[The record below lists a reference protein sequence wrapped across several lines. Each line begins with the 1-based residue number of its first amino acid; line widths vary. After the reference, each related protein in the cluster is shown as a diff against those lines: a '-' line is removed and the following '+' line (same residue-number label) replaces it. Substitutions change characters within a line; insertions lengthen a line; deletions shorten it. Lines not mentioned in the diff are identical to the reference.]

1 MSRTIDRRVL
11 PLYVVVFV
19 GFLGYSLMIATFTP
33 MILRNDNGML
43 PAGSSLTQRS
53 LVLGLLLA
61 LYPLGQFLGSPVLGA
76 LSDRHGRRPILIAS
90 LTSTT
95 ILYVGIATALAVQN
109 LPLLMATCFLAGLS
123 ESNIVLAQSA
133 IADTASRDDRSR
145 LFGYI
150 YLSASLAYVVGP
162 LGGGQLADHSLVSW
176 FSYATPYWTVTILL
190 ACTCV
195 AVIVWF
201 QETHQ
206 GSGEKGS
213 YLESFTN
220 LARVVTDRRLRP
232 LYLVN
237 FVLYLA
243 IFGFFRVYPMYLV
256 DEFHMGVGQVSEYV
270 AFVAVPIVVANVWL
284 VGALSRHARPR
295 TMVIYSALAM
305 GVLMAIIVIPK
316 STAALWFTLG
326 ATALALAICLPSC
339 AAMLSLAADDQE
351 QGRAMGNNQSMQVG
365 AESLSGLAGGAL
377 AAIEVELPLLVFAGV
392 AVAGS
397 VMLAKLARRRPFERI
412 VPVRTASL
420 GSTLRPDMIEGTP
433 RREAQ
438 P

>member
-1 MSRTIDRRVL
+1 MNRRIF

-43 PAGSSLTQRS
+43 PASSSLTERS
-53 LVLGLLLA
+53 LVLGVLLA

-76 LSDRHGRRPILIAS
+76 LSDRYGRRPILIAS
-90 LTSTT
+90 LSSTT
-95 ILYVGIATALAVQN
+95 ILYVGIAAALAIRN
-109 LPLLMATCFLAGLS
+109 LPLLMLACFVAGLS
-123 ESNIVLAQSA
+123 ESNIVLAQGA
-133 IADTASRDDRSR
+133 IADTASRDDRNR

-150 YLSASLAYVVGP
+150 YLSASLAYVIGP

-176 FSYATPYWTVTILL
+176 FSYATPYWVVTVLL
-190 ACTCV
+190 GATSV
-195 AVIVWF
+195 AVIAWF
-201 QETHQ
+201 RETRE
-206 GSGEKGS
+206 GTGERGH
-213 YLESFTN
+213 LLGSFTN
-220 LARVVTDRRLRP
+220 LTRVFTDGRLRP

-237 FVLYLA
+237 FVLYLS

-256 DEFHMGVGQVSEYV
+256 DEFHMGVGRVSEYV

-295 TMVIYSALAM
+295 TMVLYSALAM
-305 GVLMAIIVIPK
+305 GVLMAVIVIPR

-339 AAMLSLAADDQE
+339 AAMLSLAASDQE

-365 AESLSGLAGGAL
+365 AESLSGLVGGAL
-377 AAIEVELPLLVFAGV
+377 AAIVITLPLLVFAGA
-392 AVAGS
+392 AVAGGLL
-397 VMLAKLARRRPFERI
+397 LANLGRRRSSTPTI
-412 VPVRTASL
+412 PVLDVDL
-420 GSTLRPDMIEGTP
+420 GSPSP
-433 RREAQ
+433 
-438 P
+438 

>member
-1 MSRTIDRRVL
+1 MSRTIDRRIL

-90 LTSTT
+90 LASTT
-95 ILYVGIATALAVQN
+95 VLYIGIATALAVQN

-162 LGGGQLADHSLVSW
+162 LGGGQLADPSVVSW

-190 ACTCV
+190 AGTCV
-195 AVIVWF
+195 AVIGWF

-206 GSGEKGS
+206 GSGVKGD

-237 FVLYLA
+237 FVLYVA

-284 VGALSRHARPR
+284 VGALSRRASPR
-295 TMVIYSALAM
+295 TMVLYSALAM

-392 AVAGS
+392 AVAGG
-397 VMLAKLARRRPFERI
+397 VLLANLTRRKPSGSA
-412 VPVRTASL
+412 VPMRTANL
-420 GSTLRPDMIEGTP
+420 GSTS
-433 RREAQ
+433 EA
-438 P
+438 

>member
-1 MSRTIDRRVL
+1 VSGSSKRRIL

-33 MILRNDNGML
+33 MILSNDNGML
-43 PAGSSLTQRS
+43 RASSSLTERS
-53 LVLGLLLA
+53 LVLGVLLA

-76 LSDRHGRRPILIAS
+76 LSDRFGRRPILIAS
-90 LTSTT
+90 LSSTT
-95 ILYVGIATALAVQN
+95 VLYIGIAGALVLQN
-109 LPLLMATCFLAGLS
+109 LPLLMVACFVAGLS
-123 ESNIVLAQSA
+123 ESNIVLAQGA
-133 IADTASRDDRSR
+133 IADTASREDRNR
-145 LFGYI
+145 LFGYV

-162 LGGGQLADHSLVSW
+162 LGGGQLADHNLVSW
-176 FSYATPYWTVTILL
+176 FSYATPYWVVTVLL
-190 ACTCV
+190 AATSI

-206 GSGEKGS
+206 GTGEKGH
-213 YLESFTN
+213 YLEAFTN

-237 FVLYLA
+237 FVLYLS

-256 DEFHMGVGQVSEYV
+256 DEFHMGVGRVSEYV
-270 AFVAVPIVVANVWL
+270 AFVAVPIVIANVWL

-295 TMVIYSALAM
+295 TMVLYSGLAM
-305 GVLMAIIVIPK
+305 GVLMAVIVIPK

-339 AAMLSLAADDQE
+339 AAMLSLAATDEE

-365 AESLSGLAGGAL
+365 AESLSGLVGGAL
-377 AAIEVELPLLVFAGV
+377 AALVITLPLLVFAGA

-397 VMLAKLARRRPFERI
+397 LLLANLARPGSSPLSVQGPGADMGSLRRGL
-412 VPVRTASL
+412 S
-420 GSTLRPDMIEGTP
+420 
-433 RREAQ
+433 
-438 P
+438 

>member
-1 MSRTIDRRVL
+1 MSARVNRHML

-43 PAGSSLTQRS
+43 ATSSSMTQRS

-76 LSDRHGRRPILIAS
+76 LSDRFGRRPILIAS
-90 LTSTT
+90 LSSTT
-95 ILYVGIATALAVQN
+95 VFYVGIATSLVTKN
-109 LPLLMATCFLAGLS
+109 LVLLMVACFLAGLS
-123 ESNIVLAQSA
+123 ESNIVLAQGA
-133 IADTASRDDRSR
+133 IADTAPRADRNR

-176 FSYATPYWTVTILL
+176 FTYATPYWVVTILL
-190 ACTCV
+190 GGV
-195 AVIVWF
+195 SIAVMAWF
-201 QETHQ
+201 QETHP
-206 GSGEKGS
+206 GTGEAGH

-220 LARVVTDRRLRP
+220 LARVVTDRWLRP

-237 FVLYLA
+237 FVLYLS

-256 DEFHMGVGQVSEYV
+256 DRFHMGVASVSEYV
-270 AFVAVPIVVANVWL
+270 AYVAVPIVVTNVWL
-284 VGALSRHARPR
+284 VGVLSRHARPR
-295 TMVIYSALAM
+295 TLVLFSALAM
-305 GVLMAIIVIPK
+305 GLLMALIVVPS

-351 QGRAMGNNQSMQVG
+351 QGRAMGNNQSVQVG
-365 AESLSGLAGGAL
+365 AESLSGLVGGAL
-377 AAIEVELPLLVFAGV
+377 AAVVIKLPLVVFAGA
-392 AVAGS
+392 AVVGS
-397 VMLAKLARRRPFERI
+397 LMLANLARQ
-412 VPVRTASL
+412 RTSPT
-420 GSTLRPDMIEGTP
+420 STQALEV
-433 RREAQ
+433 
-438 P
+438 

>member
-1 MSRTIDRRVL
+1 VNRRIF

-43 PAGSSLTQRS
+43 PASSSLTERS
-53 LVLGLLLA
+53 LVLGVLLA

-76 LSDRHGRRPILIAS
+76 LSDRYGRRPILIAS
-90 LTSTT
+90 LSSTT
-95 ILYVGIATALAVQN
+95 ILYVGIAAALVMHN
-109 LPLLMATCFLAGLS
+109 LPLLMLACFVAGLS
-123 ESNIVLAQSA
+123 ESNIVLAQGA
-133 IADTASRDDRSR
+133 IADTASRDDRNR

-150 YLSASLAYVVGP
+150 YLSASLAYVIGP

-176 FSYATPYWTVTILL
+176 FSYATPYWVVTALL
-190 ACTCV
+190 GLTSI
-195 AVIVWF
+195 AVIAWF
-201 QETHQ
+201 EETHQ
-206 GSGEKGS
+206 GTGEKGH

-220 LARVVTDRRLRP
+220 LARVFTDRRLRP
-232 LYLVN
+232 LYLIN
-237 FVLYLA
+237 FVLYLS

-256 DEFHMGVGQVSEYV
+256 DEFHMGVGRVSEYV
-270 AFVAVPIVVANVWL
+270 AFVAVPIVIANVWL

-295 TMVIYSALAM
+295 VMVLYSSLAM
-305 GVLMAIIVIPK
+305 GLLMAVIVIPK

-339 AAMLSLAADDQE
+339 AAMLSLAASDQE

-377 AAIEVELPLLVFAGV
+377 AAILIALPLLVFAGV

-397 VMLAKLARRRPFERI
+397 LLLANLARPRSPTPTI
-412 VPVRTASL
+412 PVLDVDL
-420 GSTLRPDMIEGTP
+420 GSPSP
-433 RREAQ
+433 
-438 P
+438 

>member
-1 MSRTIDRRVL
+1 MNRRIF

-33 MILRNDNGML
+33 MILRNDDGMS
-43 PAGSSLTQRS
+43 PASSSLTERS
-53 LVLGLLLA
+53 LVLGVLLA

-76 LSDRHGRRPILIAS
+76 LSDRYGRRPILIAS
-90 LTSTT
+90 LSSTT
-95 ILYVGIATALAVQN
+95 ILYVGIAAALVVQN
-109 LPLLMATCFLAGLS
+109 LPLLMLACFVAGLS
-123 ESNIVLAQSA
+123 ESNIVLAQGA
-133 IADTASRDDRSR
+133 IADTASRDDRNR

-150 YLSASLAYVVGP
+150 YLSASLAYVIGP

-176 FSYATPYWTVTILL
+176 FSYATPYWVVTALL
-190 ACTCV
+190 GLTSI
-195 AVIVWF
+195 AVIAWF

-206 GSGEKGS
+206 GTGEKGH
-213 YLESFTN
+213 YLESFAN
-220 LARVVTDRRLRP
+220 LARVFTDRRLRP
-232 LYLVN
+232 LYLIN
-237 FVLYLA
+237 FVLYLS

-256 DEFHMGVGQVSEYV
+256 DEFHMGVGKVSEYV
-270 AFVAVPIVVANVWL
+270 AFVAVPIVIANVWL

-295 TMVIYSALAM
+295 TMVLYSALAM
-305 GVLMAIIVIPK
+305 GLLMAVIVIPK

-339 AAMLSLAADDQE
+339 AAMLSLAASDQE

-377 AAIEVELPLLVFAGV
+377 AAILITLPLLVFAGV

-397 VMLAKLARRRPFERI
+397 LLLANLARRRSLTPTI
-412 VPVRTASL
+412 PVLDVDL
-420 GSTLRPDMIEGTP
+420 GSPSP
-433 RREAQ
+433 
-438 P
+438 

>member
-1 MSRTIDRRVL
+1 MNRRIC

-43 PAGSSLTQRS
+43 PASSTLTERS
-53 LVLGLLLA
+53 LVLGVLLA

-76 LSDRHGRRPILIAS
+76 LSDRYGRRPILIAS
-90 LTSTT
+90 LSSTT
-95 ILYVGIATALAVQN
+95 ILYVGIAAALVLHN
-109 LPLLMATCFLAGLS
+109 LPLLMLACFVAGLS
-123 ESNIVLAQSA
+123 ESNIVLAQGA
-133 IADTASRDDRSR
+133 IADTASRDDRNR

-150 YLSASLAYVVGP
+150 YLSASLAYVIGP

-176 FSYATPYWTVTILL
+176 FSYATPYWVVTALL
-190 ACTCV
+190 GVTSI
-195 AVIVWF
+195 AVIAWF

-206 GSGEKGS
+206 GRDEKGH
-213 YLESFTN
+213 YLESFAN
-220 LARVVTDRRLRP
+220 LARVFTDRRLRP
-232 LYLVN
+232 LYLIN
-237 FVLYLA
+237 FVLYLS

-256 DEFHMGVGQVSEYV
+256 DEFHMGVERVSEYV
-270 AFVAVPIVVANVWL
+270 AFVAVPIVIANVWL
-284 VGALSRHARPR
+284 VGALSRRARPR
-295 TMVIYSALAM
+295 VMVLYSALAM
-305 GVLMAIIVIPK
+305 GLLMAVIVIPK

-339 AAMLSLAADDQE
+339 AAMLSLAASDQE

-377 AAIEVELPLLVFAGV
+377 AAILIILPLLVFAGV

-397 VMLAKLARRRPFERI
+397 LLLANLARRRSPTPTI
-412 VPVRTASL
+412 PVLDVDL
-420 GSTLRPDMIEGTP
+420 GSPSR
-433 RREAQ
+433 
-438 P
+438 

>member
-1 MSRTIDRRVL
+1 MNRRIL

-33 MILRNDNGML
+33 MLLRNDNGML
-43 PAGSSLTQRS
+43 PAGSSLTERS
-53 LVLGLLLA
+53 LVLGCLLA
-61 LYPLGQFLGSPVLGA
+61 LYPLGQFLGSPVLGT
-76 LSDRHGRRPILIAS
+76 LSDRFGRRPILIAS
-90 LTSTT
+90 LSTT
-95 ILYVGIATALAVQN
+95 TVLYIGIASALARQN
-109 LPLLMATCFLAGLS
+109 LPLLMLTCFIAGLS
-123 ESNIVLAQSA
+123 ESNIVLAQGA
-133 IADTASRDDRSR
+133 IADTAPREDRNR

-176 FSYATPYWTVTILL
+176 FNYATPYWVVTVLL
-190 ACTCV
+190 GATSV
-195 AVIVWF
+195 AVLAWF
-201 QETHQ
+201 KETHQ
-206 GSGEKGS
+206 GTGEKGHA
-213 YLESFTN
+213 LEAFTN

-256 DEFHMGVGQVSEYV
+256 DEFHMGVGRVSEYV
-270 AFVAVPIVVANVWL
+270 AFVAVPIVIANVWL

-295 TMVIYSALAM
+295 TMVKYSALAM

-339 AAMLSLAADDQE
+339 AAMLSLAAGDEE

-365 AESLSGLAGGAL
+365 AESLSGLVGGAL
-377 AAIEVELPLLVFAGV
+377 AAIVISLPLLVFAGA

-397 VMLAKLARRRPFERI
+397 LLLANLARRKPSPATL
-412 VPVRTASL
+412 PVVAAGP
-420 GSTLRPDMIEGTP
+420 GSSPSGGLP
-433 RREAQ
+433 
-438 P
+438 